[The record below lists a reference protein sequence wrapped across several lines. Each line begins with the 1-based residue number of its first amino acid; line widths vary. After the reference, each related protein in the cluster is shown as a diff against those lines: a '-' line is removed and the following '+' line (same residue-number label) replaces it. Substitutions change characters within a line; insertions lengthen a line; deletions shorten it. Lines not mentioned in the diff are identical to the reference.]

1 MFYNILFMTFRKIE
15 AETTAGFKATE
26 SKRAESEM
34 KGSVNGE
41 NSVDKKM
48 PEFSSGIIFN

>member
-1 MFYNILFMTFRKIE
+1 MAFRKIK
-15 AETTAGFKATE
+15 AKTTAGFRSTE

-34 KGSVNGE
+34 KGSVNLE